1 MCSGWPATPALFS
14 NPNPNTN
21 PNPNPTLTLTLTLT
35 PTQVRVAIST
45 QDLVQR
51 LLQQN
56 YTKRLGCM
64 RNGSQD
70 VRLHR
75 YFAPMDVPQMLKMK
89 LPAPHVPKV
98 KGTIPN
104 PSYHPNPRY
113 AQATLE

>member
-1 MCSGWPATPALFS
+1 MCSGWPATPALF
-14 NPNPNTN
+14 
-21 PNPNPTLTLTLTLT
+21 

-75 YFAPMDVPQMLKMK
+75 YFNTVP
-89 LPAPHVPKV
+89 
-98 KGTIPN
+98 
-104 PSYHPNPRY
+104 
-113 AQATLE
+113 

>member
-1 MCSGWPATPALFS
+1 M
-14 NPNPNTN
+14 
-21 PNPNPTLTLTLTLT
+21 T
-35 PTQVRVAIST
+35 PTRWSLGILIFEMMTGEPPYCGETSMDTYKKILEGDLAWPLDVRVAIST

-75 YFAPMDVPQMLKMK
+75 YPP
-89 LPAPHVPKV
+89 
-98 KGTIPN
+98 
-104 PSYHPNPRY
+104 
-113 AQATLE
+113 

>member
-1 MCSGWPATPALFS
+1 MDTYKKILEGDLAWPS
-14 NPNPNTN
+14 DM
-21 PNPNPTLTLTLTLT
+21 
-35 PTQVRVAIST
+35 RVAMST

-75 YFAPMDVPQMLKMK
+75 YFASMDMPQLLKMK
-89 LPAPHVPKV
+89 LPAPHVPTVQDNMDTSNFDSFEDVPDSPYVDDGSGWDKDF
-98 KGTIPN
+98 
-104 PSYHPNPRY
+104 
-113 AQATLE
+113 